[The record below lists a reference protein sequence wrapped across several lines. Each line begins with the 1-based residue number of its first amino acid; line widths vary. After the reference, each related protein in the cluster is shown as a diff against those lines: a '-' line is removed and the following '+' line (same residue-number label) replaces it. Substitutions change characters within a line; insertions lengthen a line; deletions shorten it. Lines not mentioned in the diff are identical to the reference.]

1 MYDFGDV
8 FPPRVLVCDLPI
20 PMADDVMIALL
31 HEIRDLQKQQLELLR
46 TSVANQQQSLT
57 NQQQSLAVQHD
68 VVERQKSVL
77 AKSARLWI
85 FVLLAI
91 FVLFFL
97 QFFPMF
103 FRLLLR
109 H

>member
-1 MYDFGDV
+1 
-8 FPPRVLVCDLPI
+8 
-20 PMADDVMIALL
+20 MADDGMLALL
-31 HEIRDLQKQQLELLR
+31 QEIRDLQKQQLEVLR
-46 TSVANQQQSLT
+46 TSIANQQQSLT
-57 NQQQSLAVQHD
+57 NQQQSLAVQRD
-68 VVERQKSVL
+68 GVERQKNVL
-77 AKSARLWI
+77 ARSSRLWI
-85 FVLLAI
+85 FVLLGI